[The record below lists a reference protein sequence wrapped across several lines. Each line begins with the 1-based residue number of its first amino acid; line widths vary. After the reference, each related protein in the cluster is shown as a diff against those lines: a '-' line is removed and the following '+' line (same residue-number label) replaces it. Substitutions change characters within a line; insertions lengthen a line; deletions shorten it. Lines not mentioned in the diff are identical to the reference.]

1 MLVTKA
7 WLKRGEREGGGDP
20 DGRWER
26 VVEGEDRTWSGS
38 GVEVGEQPVLLQ
50 VPRPAE
56 PTVPAAGGRHG
67 CSLQAGRRRRR

>member
-1 MLVTKA
+1 
-7 WLKRGEREGGGDP
+7 
-20 DGRWER
+20 
-26 VVEGEDRTWSGS
+26 VVEWEDRTWSGS

-56 PTVPAAGGRHG
+56 PTVPVTGGRHG